1 MAGKGY
7 QASAKGLTAICFNR
21 HFEPKEEP
29 GKRLS
34 SAQWAEWEE
43 QNWQKRV
50 YKNSDGKLIVPQKAI
65 RKSYI
70 EATRF
75 SEMKPPGRMKSWRP
89 LIENCLMVENDM
101 ALEYD
106 QKRLRGWSD
115 YVKRGTGAVLLIRPV
130 IDLPWTGGFKLMTF
144 DDAITFKV
152 IDHLSEIVGRVLG
165 WMEARKYMGFGR
177 SEITITEV

>member
-1 MAGKGY
+1 MAGRTY
-7 QASAKGLTAICFNR
+7 QGIVKGLTAISFNR
-21 HFEPKEEP
+21 RIESPTKKLNE
-29 GKRLS
+29 
-34 SAQWAEWEE
+34 AQWEQWEKDHWEE
-43 QNWQKRV
+43 RV
-50 YKNSDGKLIVPQKAI
+50 YKNPHGKLIVPQKAI

-89 LIENCLMVENDM
+89 MIENCLMVDSDM
-101 ALEYD
+101 VLEYD
-106 QKRLRGWSD
+106 EKRLRGWSD
-115 YVKRGTGAVLLIRPV
+115 YVKRGTGTVQLIRPV
-130 IDLPWTGGFKLMTF
+130 IDLPWGGGFKLMAF

-177 SEITITEV
+177 SEITINEL